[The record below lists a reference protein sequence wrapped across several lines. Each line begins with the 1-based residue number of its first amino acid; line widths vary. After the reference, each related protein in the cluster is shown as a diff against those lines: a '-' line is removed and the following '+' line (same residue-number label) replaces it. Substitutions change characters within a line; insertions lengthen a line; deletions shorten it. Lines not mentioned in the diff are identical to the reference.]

1 LAVGEAGCV
10 FSFLEGD
17 GPEVGRRNVYRQIDA
32 VVVVAGEGII
42 AVDKTDSVFGA
53 FPGSAKNKIVVSP
66 SSRKFN

>member
-32 VVVVAGEGII
+32 VVVVAGEGIV
-42 AVDKTDSVFGA
+42 AVDKTDSVFDA
-53 FPGSAKNKIVVSP
+53 FPGICEK
-66 SSRKFN
+66 